1 VEARLYAEDSAQGF
15 LPATGRL
22 DRLRLPADIRVD
34 TGVREGDT
42 VTPFYDPM
50 IAKLIAQGP
59 SRAEAFARLAAALDR
74 VEAAG
79 CVTNAGFLGRLLRHA
94 DVVAGRVDTGLIA
107 REQDALLADPAPDA
121 LDWAA
126 AALAALGLDA
136 PGGGGPWQAR
146 DGWRAWGRALA
157 VAVLDHG
164 GTHAAVRLTRE
175 GAGWR
180 AETPAGAVTL
190 AARREG
196 DGLLLTGEGA
206 TRRVAAAHGRGG
218 VTVMRGGLARLFHLP
233 DPLAR
238 GTEAEAGGDAVRAP
252 MPGLVKAVH
261 VAPGEAVA
269 AGARLVTLEA
279 MKMEHALRAPRA
291 GTVAAVP
298 VASGDQVE
306 EGALLAALEAE

>member
-1 VEARLYAEDSAQGF
+1 
-15 LPATGRL
+15 
-22 DRLRLPADIRVD
+22 
-34 TGVREGDT
+34 VREGDT

-50 IAKLIAQGP
+50 IAKLIAHGS

-79 CVTNAGFLGRLLRHA
+79 CVTNAGFLGRLVRHA
-94 DVVAGRVDTGLIA
+94 DVAAGRVDTGLIG
-107 REQDALLADPAPDA
+107 REQDALLADPAADA

-126 AALAALGLDA
+126 AAVAALGLDA
-136 PGGGGPWQAR
+136 PGGEGPWLAH
-146 DGWRAWGRALA
+146 DGWRAWGRAVA

-164 GTHAAVRLTRE
+164 GIHAAVRLTRE

-190 AARREG
+190 TARREG
-196 DGLLLTGEGA
+196 DGLLLAADGTA
-206 TRRVAAAHGRGG
+206 RRVAVAHGRAG
-218 VTVMRGGLARLFHLP
+218 VTVMRGGVARLFHVP

-238 GTEAEAGGDAVRAP
+238 GAETEAGGDAVRAP

-261 VAPGEAVA
+261 VASGEAVE

-298 VASGDQVE
+298 VAPGDQVE